1 MFGFY
6 GAGLDLFSLM
16 FTIVFIMVMCVFI
29 FTIAKGLSQ
38 WNRNNHSPRLS
49 VPARI
54 ITKRQEVHHHH
65 HDNHMSSSTSYYVT
79 FQVESGDR
87 LELSV
92 NGWEYG
98 QLAEED
104 FGKLTF
110 QGTRYLGFERQ

>member
-6 GAGLDLFSLM
+6 NMGIDLFSLM
-16 FTIVFIMVMCVFI
+16 YFVVFVIMIAVFIVAL
-29 FTIAKGLSQ
+29 AKGLQQ
-38 WNRNNHSPRLS
+38 WNRNNHSPRLI

-54 ITKRQEVHHHH
+54 TSKREECHHHH
-65 HDNHMSSSTSYYVT
+65 HDNHTSTSTTYYVT
-79 FQVESGDR
+79 FEVESGDR
-87 LELSV
+87 IELGV

-98 QLAEED
+98 QLAEGD

>member
-16 FTIVFIMVMCVFI
+16 FTIVFIMVVCVFI

-54 ITKRQEVHHHH
+54 ITKRQEVHN
-65 HDNHMSSSTSYYVT
+65 HDHDKHMSSSTSYYVT

-98 QLAEED
+98 QLAEGD